1 MKITVIQTITMAH
14 DIMKAIIVR
23 ISQSEFVDL
32 LTKTPSSDFLHVVH
46 RTSKV
51 GDLSGQSSAS
61 QMSSVVLWC

>member
-1 MKITVIQTITMAH
+1 MKITVIQTITIAY

-32 LTKTPSSDFLHVVH
+32 LTKTASSDFLHVVH

-61 QMSSVVLWC
+61 QMS